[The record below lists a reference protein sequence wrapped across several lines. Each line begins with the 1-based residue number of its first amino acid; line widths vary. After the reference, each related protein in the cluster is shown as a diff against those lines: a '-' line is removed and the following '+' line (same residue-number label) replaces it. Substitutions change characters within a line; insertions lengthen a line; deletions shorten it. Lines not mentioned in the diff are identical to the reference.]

1 MSFPLLTLDF
11 TNICRVDNIQE
22 LAQADE
28 NSLVKEVHEFFG
40 DYIPIDSDHYSLNLT
55 DGLQL
60 CRAPSQWKETENTL
74 FHRATD
80 VGVHLLINLSLWWQ
94 RVWR

>member
-1 MSFPLLTLDF
+1 M
-11 TNICRVDNIQE
+11 DNLQE

-40 DYIPIDSDHYSLNLT
+40 DYIPIDSDHYTLNLT
-55 DGLQL
+55 EGLQL
-60 CRAPSQWKETENTL
+60 CRSPSQWKETENTL

-80 VGVHLLINLSLWWQ
+80 VGSLSPLERSRWWP